1 MKYFYI
7 LYVLYRVPIWYYYVL
22 FLPTVFVI
30 DKSEIPKLSLETLT
44 EVAASVTKRDE
55 GSPEYVEVAKP
66 QGASEARDANIPVRP
81 PTTVSYQY
89 FFLDFQQV
97 SSILIICLI

>member
-1 MKYFYI
+1 MTICFLCQINWKFKFWNFFYIFIFYFY
-7 LYVLYRVPIWYYYVL
+7 RVSGIIK
-22 FLPTVFVI
+22 FLSTVFVI

-66 QGASEARDANIPVRP
+66 QAASEARDANIPVRP
-81 PTTVSYQY
+81 PTTVSYQHY
-89 FFLDFQQV
+89 F
-97 SSILIICLI
+97 